1 MVVGRGVDRKRR
13 LVSTGGEEGG
23 AAQRVLVSKAE
34 ADGAGDAGCRP
45 LVRDETGGGRGRL
58 RRDFLV
64 RCVLSRGLWSA
75 GLLFPRGFRGKG
87 EARGALF

>member
-1 MVVGRGVDRKRR
+1 MIVGRGVDRKRR
-13 LVSTGGEEGG
+13 LVSTGGEEEG

-34 ADGAGDAGCRP
+34 AEGAGEAGCRP
-45 LVRDETGGGRGRL
+45 VVRGETGGGRGRL

-64 RCVLSRGLWSA
+64 RCVLCRGLWSA
-75 GLLFPRGFRGKG
+75 GLLCARGFRGKG